1 MHNCILHEL
10 CVVLLDNDCGR
21 VRTLP
26 GQAEDFGFAA
36 GVLLELARRNR
47 IDPESDPLQVIDDRP
62 IGNEVADTV
71 LDRICAAEQPH
82 SAEWWVR
89 HIGVEFGSRI
99 ADASLSDLVEY
110 GIVERVPGDL
120 FFLAPSVELTGRYPC
135 PALEHGPEEARTRV
149 MRTLLLGES
158 PGTRDVTLIQLAEA
172 CGVFECILG
181 PPQREQARRTI
192 SQLGTSH
199 RLCQAVE
206 RLVAA
211 DSALRAPDPVSCK
224 PIPDVPGLPLL
235 GNALQMTGEIQPY
248 LADQYRRFGPIFR
261 IRLPGRR
268 IVVMGGKKANE
279 FARQHSERCFRTD
292 EAFAPM
298 SRAIGSR
305 RALLAS
311 NGHDHIKLR
320 RSVHAMLV
328 SANVREHV
336 PEMVA
341 IARNV
346 LSSWHATTSV
356 SVYSAMQELF
366 IQQTGML
373 LFGNSFAEHVDHLKY
388 WNDAVI
394 IAMRRDRPK
403 FLVERRLRRV
413 RPKVQQLFRGIIS
426 EHNSQ
431 LRTGCPRN
439 VVDEALELHRRHP
452 ELITEWDLMWA
463 VVAPIMQSL
472 DQMACAMGISMLHV
486 LGNPRYAQQCR
497 AEADEA
503 FTSGALEAEGLE
515 RLAVTRAL
523 ITEVIRLHGTTP
535 ILLRTARE
543 SFEFEGHWVPAGSE
557 VWLATAAV
565 HYDPDYY
572 RDADTFAPERH
583 LPPRSESHVEG
594 AFTAFG
600 VGSHSCLGRDLS
612 MDLMTLSMA
621 TLLHGAELD
630 RFPASD
636 RSVKVTQYPHLR
648 PSSKCRM
655 QVKRLRRVGDVSPRD
670 GEAPLSRTAR

>member
-1 MHNCILHEL
+1 MAMCVFHEL
-10 CVVLLDNDCGR
+10 LMLLLDNECGR
-21 VRTLP
+21 VRTLS
-26 GQAEDFGFAA
+26 GRARKFGLAA
-36 GVLLELARRNR
+36 GVLLELTHRNR
-47 IDPESDPLQVIDDRP
+47 IEQGSDPIRVIDDRP
-62 IGNEVADTV
+62 IGSEVADLV
-71 LDRICAAEQPH
+71 LDRIRASERPR

-89 HIGVEFGSRI
+89 HIGVEFGSQI
-99 ADASLSDLVEY
+99 ADASLSDLVEF

-120 FFLAPSVELTGRYPC
+120 FFFAPSVELTGRYPC
-135 PALEHGPEEARTRV
+135 HALEHGHEEARTRV

-181 PPQREQARRTI
+181 PPQREQARRTVA
-192 SQLGTSH
+192 QLGTPH
-199 RLCQAVE
+199 PLCQAVE

-211 DSALRAPDPVSCK
+211 DSAPRAPDPESCK

-235 GNALQMTGEIQPY
+235 GNALQMTGEVQPY

-268 IVVMGGKKANE
+268 IVVMGGKEANE

-320 RSVHAMLV
+320 RGAHAMFL
-328 SANVREHV
+328 SASVKEHV
-336 PEMVA
+336 PEMVE
-341 IARNV
+341 IARNA
-346 LSSWHATTSV
+346 LSSWHATASV
-356 SVYSAMQELF
+356 PVYSAMQELF
-366 IQQTGML
+366 IHQTGRL
-373 LFGNSFAEHVDHLKY
+373 LLGNLLTEHADSLKY
-388 WNDAVI
+388 WNDALI

-413 RPKVQQLFRGIIS
+413 RPKVQQLFRRILS

-431 LRTGCPRN
+431 FRTGCPRN
-439 VVDEALELHRRHP
+439 AVDEALELHRRHP
-452 ELITEWDLMWA
+452 ELISEWDLMWA
-463 VVAPIMQSL
+463 VVAPTVQSL

-503 FTSGALEAEGLE
+503 FTSGALDAEGLE
-515 RLAVTRAL
+515 RLEATRAL

-557 VWLATAAV
+557 VWLATAVV

-583 LPPRSESHVEG
+583 LPPRSESHAEG

-600 VGSHSCLGRDLS
+600 VGPHACLGRDLS

-630 RFPASD
+630 RFPPSD

-648 PSSKCRM
+648 PRPKCRM
-655 QVKRLRRVGDVSPRD
+655 QVKRLRQIGDVPPRVG
-670 GEAPLSRTAR
+670 EASLSRLAR